1 MRTLIVATDFS
12 KEAENAVEFAGAAAQ
27 YTQAKV
33 VLFNSFRIPLHA
45 SNARLPATVFK
56 ELLDNNSLMLRK
68 RALELSEKYSIEVD
82 YDSSFLELNDELENL
97 FLKHNAEMVI
107 MGTAAYSLEQELFG
121 NSTTAAIMKQKF
133 PVLAVPMGVKFKAIK
148 KILYACDVL
157 RGINVRILNQIKDF
171 ANLTGAE
178 VQVFHVQNNLRKL
191 ENNVTELAKT
201 SQIKEDLEGV
211 SFSFKNIQSEMIIE
225 AIKKE
230 VKDTQADLLIMV
242 PQRYGFWQSLI
253 HKSKTRVMASQSEI
267 PLLSIPI

>member
-33 VLFNSFRIPLHA
+33 VLFNSFSIPLHA

-56 ELLDNNSLMLRK
+56 ELLDNNNLLLKK
-68 RALELSEKYSIEVD
+68 RAADLSEKYSIEVE
-82 YDSSFLELNDELENL
+82 YDSSFQELNEELENL
-97 FLKHNAEMVI
+97 FVKHDAEMVV
-107 MGTAAYSLEQELFG
+107 MGTAAHSLGQELFG

-133 PVLAVPMGVKFKAIK
+133 PVLAIPMGVKFKPVK

-157 RGINVRILNQIKDF
+157 RGINVRILNMIKDF
-171 ANLTGAE
+171 ARLTGAE
-178 VQVFHVQNNLRKL
+178 VEVFHVQNNLRKL
-191 ENNVTELAKT
+191 EKNVTELSKP
-201 SQIKEDLEGV
+201 SQISESLEEV
-211 SFSFKNIQSEMIIE
+211 SHSYKSTQSEMIIE
-225 AIKKE
+225 EIKKE
-230 VKDTQADLLIMV
+230 IKHIQADLLIMV